1 MRVVVLKN
9 KKFLFVTQYIRNVV
23 IFFIW
28 LMIGGVDYNSILGWN
43 TLELQIT
50 IPSSNGT
57 AGFEKCFPIS
67 TVLDLLVERD
77 ETFML
82 ELESRDSSIIFS
94 PNTTTVTIEDND
106 GNE

>member
-1 MRVVVLKN
+1 MLSWSSQG
-9 KKFLFVTQYIRNVV
+9 L
-23 IFFIW
+23 
-28 LMIGGVDYNSILGWN
+28 L
-43 TLELQIT
+43 IT

-67 TVLDLLVERD
+67 TIPDLLVEKD

-82 ELESRDSSIIFS
+82 ELESRDSSIIFN

-106 GNE
+106 GNEYNIIIFSG